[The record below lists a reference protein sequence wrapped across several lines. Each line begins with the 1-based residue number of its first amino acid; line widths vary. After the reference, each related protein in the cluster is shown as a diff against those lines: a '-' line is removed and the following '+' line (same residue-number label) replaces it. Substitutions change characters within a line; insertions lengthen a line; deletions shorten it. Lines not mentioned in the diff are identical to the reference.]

1 MGLKCRICGGPHLTM
16 KCEKAKND
24 IKKTEVT
31 EQKPKKF
38 QKREF
43 VKKKKITVKL
53 ENLPLDMT
61 VKELES
67 LMIEWGKIYKINFN
81 NSDSFKIAFIEFY
94 FEDDAEYFVGA
105 IDRTPFDHQIIHANI
120 IKKDA

>member
-24 IKKTEVT
+24 KIKTEVN

-53 ENLPLDMT
+53 ENLPLDISL
-61 VKELES
+61 KELQC
-67 LMIEWGKIYKINFN
+67 LMTEWGKIHKINFN
-81 NSDSFKIAFIEFY
+81 NSDTLKIAFIEFN
-94 FEDDAEYFVGA
+94 FLDEAEHFVKA
-105 IDRTPFDHQIIHANI
+105 IDRTPFDYQILHASI
-120 IKKDA
+120 TKIGV